1 MPSHHHH
8 IILLASKVQRTN
20 KGLSNIHTFLCK
32 LDFLPPDHIGG
43 RCRLFRS
50 LRNQYSSVFYHHIG
64 GGGCRLFRSVRLI
77 GAPNKNDLC
86 SSSVMQIICNKSVP
100 NIHTFYK
107 AELFAQRS
115 FWSKRFSQKFWPNCQ
130 NCRTQWNSCSSQW
143 NCFGWL
149 NFFCRFIVTLTEYIS
164 KSLNGSGRWLIVN
177 HLFCE
182 QMW

>member
-8 IILLASKVQRTN
+8 IIFLLASKVQRTN

-86 SSSVMQIICNKSVP
+86 SSSVMQIIFLTKAFQIFTLSTKLSFLHNGHFGANVSAKKFGPIVKIVAL
-100 NIHTFYK
+100 NEILFYYVH
-107 AELFAQRS
+107 
-115 FWSKRFSQKFWPNCQ
+115 
-130 NCRTQWNSCSSQW
+130 
-143 NCFGWL
+143 L
-149 NFFCRFIVTLTEYIS
+149 NEIALVD
-164 KSLNGSGRWLIVN
+164 
-177 HLFCE
+177 
-182 QMW
+182 

>member
-8 IILLASKVQRTN
+8 IIFLLASKVQRTN

-50 LRNQYSSVFYHHIG
+50 LRNQYSSVFYLHIG

-115 FWSKRFSQKFWPNCQ
+115 FWSKRFSQKIWPNCQNCQNCQ
-130 NCRTQWNSCSSQW
+130 NCRTQ
-143 NCFGWL
+143 
-149 NFFCRFIVTLTEYIS
+149 
-164 KSLNGSGRWLIVN
+164 
-177 HLFCE
+177 
-182 QMW
+182 

>member
-8 IILLASKVQRTN
+8 IIFLLASKVQRTN

-86 SSSVMQIICNKSVP
+86 SSSVMQIIFL
-100 NIHTFYK
+100 TK
-107 AELFAQRS
+107 AFQIFTLSTKLSFLHNGHFGANVSAKILAQLSEL
-115 FWSKRFSQKFWPNCQ
+115 SKLSHSMKF
-130 NCRTQWNSCSSQW
+130 
-143 NCFGWL
+143 
-149 NFFCRFIVTLTEYIS
+149 FFTMFISMKLLWLTEFLLPPHCYSHRIYM
-164 KSLNGSGRWLIVN
+164 VVD
-177 HLFCE
+177 
-182 QMW
+182 